1 MRGEAAVLA
10 DMLQP
15 ARGGKREIGEVTTI
29 LSEMMRLLPAV
40 IHVLHISTS
49 QALCPCVT
57 HVFIRFTQ
65 E

>member
-15 ARGGKREIGEVTTI
+15 ARSGKREIGEVTTI

-49 QALCPCVT
+49 QALCSCVT
-57 HVFIRFTQ
+57 HVLKRLT
-65 E
+65 